1 MIGYVMA
8 GANLPAK
15 KYKKTSPTVTRLS
28 FEFDGGGTEFIDI
41 AMALS
46 AVNRKFYRQG
56 VYYYVNSVEIY
67 NNETGVVDLHTLPD
81 TWVTKNAWSRAFQL
95 FQKMNAMVDKPISGI
110 GRPKYHDFKVFMSNL
125 HRQNQSTVPA
135 MHGINGIYTTPGTTP
150 DDWDYSKFVSADD
163 DGDNTQEADD
173 FFVHMLGDHV
183 DANGGNDASIG
194 DWASIGL
201 IKSYAESRIR
211 VDPLSPTLPSQ
222 ASGDPLINVFDMS
235 SEEQMN
241 DIISNL
247 DAFNDQPPYNSDYY
261 IGTSASQ
268 MQHVAR
274 IGTEQG
280 VGRVGRA
287 SGFCAPFGL
296 ICVDPHG
303 VSTDFRVVLNLAQGT
318 YHGVYAERV

>member
-1 MIGYVMA
+1 MA

-15 KYKKTSPTVTRLS
+15 KYKKTSPTITRLS
-28 FEFDGGGTEFIDI
+28 FEFDGGSTQFIDI
-41 AMALS
+41 GMALS
-46 AVNRKFYRQG
+46 CLNRKFFRAG

-81 TWVTKNAWSRAFQL
+81 NWVTKNAWNRGFKL
-95 FQKMNAMVDKPISGI
+95 FQKMNSLVDPPVSNV
-110 GRPKYHDFKVFMSNL
+110 GRSRYHDFKVYMTPL
-125 HRQNQSTVPA
+125 HQVTGPAIPA
-135 MHGINGIYTTPGTTP
+135 MHGINGIYTTAGTTP

-163 DGDNTQEADD
+163 DGDASQQADD

-183 DANGGNDASIG
+183 GPADGSNWQSV
-194 DWASIGL
+194 GL
-201 IKSYAESRIR
+201 IKSYGDSRVR
-211 VDPLSPTLPSQ
+211 VEATVDDIPTQANIDPLV
-222 ASGDPLINVFDMS
+222 NVFDFS

-241 DIISNL
+241 DIIDNL
-247 DAFNDQPPYNSDYY
+247 NNLNDSPPYNHDYY
-261 IGTSASQ
+261 VGTSENQ

-303 VSTDFRVVLNLAQGT
+303 VSTQFRLVINLAQGT
-318 YHGVYAERV
+318 YNGVYAERA